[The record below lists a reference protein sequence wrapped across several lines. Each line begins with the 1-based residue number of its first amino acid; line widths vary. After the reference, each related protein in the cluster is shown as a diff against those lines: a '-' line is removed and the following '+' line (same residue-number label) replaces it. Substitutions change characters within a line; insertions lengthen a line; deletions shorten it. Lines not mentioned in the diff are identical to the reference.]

1 MHQNTCPAN
10 ATYLSKFTIAEQL
23 KSISYCI
30 EKQHLADLKSCQ
42 FFSLMADES
51 VDVSTKE
58 ELSICGRWLKNGKA
72 VEHFLGITYAQKVN
86 AKALTSYLLKFL
98 NDRGICLSKLRGLGL
113 DGASTMSGK
122 KNGVQVRMRCHSP
135 SALFVHCCCHRLQ
148 LAEVHA
154 ANEHIEVKRVLG
166 SLLTI
171 WKSLHYLS
179 KKAEKCRL
187 CSMLQI

>member
-10 ATYLSKFTIAEQL
+10 VTYLSKFTIAEQL

-30 EKQHLADLKSCQ
+30 EEQHLADLKSCQ

-122 KNGVQVRMRCHSP
+122 KNGVQVQM
-135 SALFVHCCCHRLQ
+135 
-148 LAEVHA
+148 
-154 ANEHIEVKRVLG
+154 
-166 SLLTI
+166 
-171 WKSLHYLS
+171 
-179 KKAEKCRL
+179 
-187 CSMLQI
+187 